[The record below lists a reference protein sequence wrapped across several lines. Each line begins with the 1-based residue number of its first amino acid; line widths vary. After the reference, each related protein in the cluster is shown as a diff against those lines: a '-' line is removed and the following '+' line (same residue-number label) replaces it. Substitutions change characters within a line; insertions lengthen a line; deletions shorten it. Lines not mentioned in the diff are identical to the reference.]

1 VSFNLVSVSHH
12 LIVMLNV
19 IMLSA
24 AVLRAVLPY
33 AILLN
38 VAAPIFFQFFTNFS
52 FFFQRTSLSP
62 GDRSRSPDAKK
73 MKKEESDGERS
84 DQVRDSNWLPSV

>member
-1 VSFNLVSVSHH
+1 MSHH

-24 AVLRAVLPY
+24 VVLRAVMLN

-38 VAAPIFFQFFTNFS
+38 VAAPIYFSFFTNFS

-84 DQVRDSNWLPSV
+84 DQVRDSNRGPSF

>member
-1 VSFNLVSVSHH
+1 MSHH

-24 AVLRAVLPY
+24 VVLRAVMLN

-38 VAAPIFFQFFTNFS
+38 VAAPIFFQFFQFFTNFS

-84 DQVRDSNWLPSV
+84 DQVRDSNRGPSF